1 MISLQEIKNR
11 LKDQYG
17 LQDVSTS
24 CGLFGT
30 QSLMNEIAD
39 KMIENADKVAE
50 IEEQIGQGEDF
61 RCYFTDKAMLKE
73 FVKMHEEDVDS
84 FYRILRKEE
93 LFLNTVLKTFG
104 MGNMIISLN
113 PDTLLRN
120 LDELDDEDEDI

>member
-1 MISLQEIKNR
+1 MVHIWK
-11 LKDQYG
+11 KDCVQVTPDKY
-17 LQDVSTS
+17 SNEK
-24 CGLFGT
+24 FGY
-30 QSLMNEIAD
+30 
-39 KMIENADKVAE
+39 
-50 IEEQIGQGEDF
+50 IEEQVGQGEDF

-93 LFLNTVLKTFG
+93 LFLNTVLRTFG